1 MLLEPVMRP
10 VIALLL
16 GLAMFVGGCDKRA
29 DPPEQAAQTEDGTV
43 PDVDAAPANAIAA
56 PEAAGKLDRSH
67 KGEALP
73 TYRFQDPAGKPVT
86 LATFK
91 GKPLLLN
98 VWATWCAPC
107 VREMPTLDALALREK
122 GALTVLAVSQDL
134 EPAKVQPFL
143 TEHKLTRIAGYLDP
157 DLQFTTG
164 MGLSLPMTILY
175 DAGGKEVWRV
185 SGGMDWA
192 GADAAKLIGEAKG

>member
-1 MLLEPVMRP
+1 MRP

-16 GLAMFVGGCDKRA
+16 GLAMVVGGCDKRA
-29 DPPEQAAQTEDGTV
+29 GTPEQAAPVEDGTV
-43 PDVDAAPANAIAA
+43 PDVPAANTAA
-56 PEAAGKLDRSH
+56 VPEAAGKIDRSH

-73 TYRFQDPAGKPVT
+73 AYRFEDGAGKPVT

-107 VREMPTLDALALREK
+107 VREMPTLDALATKAGDTLS
-122 GALTVLAVSQDL
+122 VVAVSQDL

-143 TEHKLTRIAGYLDP
+143 TERGLKLVGYRDP
-157 DLQFTTG
+157 KLQFTSG
-164 MGLSLPMTILY
+164 MGLNLPTTILY
-175 DAGGKEVWRV
+175 DAAGKEVWRV
-185 SGGMDWA
+185 VGGMDWA
-192 GADAAKLIGEAKG
+192 GADAAKLIAEA

>member
-1 MLLEPVMRP
+1 MRP

-29 DPPEQAAQTEDGTV
+29 DPPEQAAPVEDGTV
-43 PDVDAAPANAIAA
+43 PDVPAANTAAA
-56 PEAAGKLDRSH
+56 PEAAGKIDRSH

-73 TYRFQDPAGKPVT
+73 AYGFEDAAGKPVT
-86 LATFK
+86 LAAFK

-107 VREMPTLDALALREK
+107 VREMPTLDALATKAGDTLS
-122 GALTVLAVSQDL
+122 VVAVSQDL

-143 TEHKLTRIAGYLDP
+143 TERGLKLVGYRDP
-157 DLQFTTG
+157 KLQFTSG
-164 MGLSLPMTILY
+164 MRLNLPTTILY
-175 DAGGKEVWRV
+175 DAAGKEVWRV
-185 SGGMDWA
+185 VGGMDWA
-192 GADAAKLIGEAKG
+192 GADAAKLIAEA